1 MNKNWME
8 SRYTLGSIVARS
20 KAMQQIMPEVQ
31 KAANDNARLLIV
43 GETGV
48 GKKTLARAIHYS
60 GSRAQKPFVSIP
72 CERLTPDSV
81 DRILFGDNGSCGI
94 LEEAAEGTLVLSG
107 LEDLGPIAQDR
118 ILAVLREESSPDKDC
133 DARSKN
139 VRIMATADI
148 NAFTEA
154 LADGSFLVELHEM
167 LSESM
172 IEMPTLA
179 EREVDLPYLVNAFLK
194 EFASRERIETP
205 SVPFHYM
212 DLLTKVAWPE
222 NARQLRNHLESV
234 MALSEGN
241 FDPEILLAHFEE
253 IEAPQTIRAAV
264 HNLLSKLSGDTNLA
278 SAFGKN

>member
-20 KAMQQIMPEVQ
+20 NAMTQIMPEAQ
-31 KAANDNARLLIV
+31 KAANDSTRLLIV
-43 GETGV
+43 GEIGV

-60 GSRAQKPFVSIP
+60 GNRAKKPFVSIP

-81 DRILFGDNGSCGI
+81 DRILFGDNSSSGI

-118 ILAVLREESSPDKDC
+118 ILTVLREESAQDKEC
-133 DARSKN
+133 ESRLCN
-139 VRIMATADI
+139 IRMIATA
-148 NAFTEA
+148 NVEEFAQV
-154 LADGSFLVELHEM
+154 LADGSFLVELHEL
-167 LSESM
+167 LSEAT
-172 IEMPTLA
+172 IEMPAL
-179 EREVDLPYLVNAFLK
+179 EQREADLPYLVNDILK
-194 EFASRERIETP
+194 EFAVRERIETP

-264 HNLLSKLSGDTNLA
+264 HNLLSKLNGESNLA
-278 SAFGKN
+278 SAMNS